1 MGNYLLYTNVCI
13 SLLNKDGGIIQHVL
27 DVGQDHCYISE
38 ITVAELYYGAA
49 KSGRKSHIQDVKT
62 ITRLFGIVPILPHLK
77 LYGEIRFA
85 LEKKGT
91 RRDDFDLLIGASAI
105 FSNMTLVTANI
116 KHFENMPGI
125 KVVNWKS

>member
-1 MGNYLLYTNVCI
+1 MGNYLLDTNVCI
-13 SLLNKDGGIIQHVL
+13 SLLKKDGGIIQHVL

-85 LEKKGT
+85 LEKKGHGEMILT
-91 RRDDFDLLIGASAI
+91 C
-105 FSNMTLVTANI
+105 
-116 KHFENMPGI
+116 
-125 KVVNWKS
+125 